1 MKSKFRQEL
10 SKLIEEDIISEKIG
24 NRIDDYYNN
33 NSQNQPNRLLT
44 IFGIFGSLLVGLGII
59 LVLAHNWDD
68 FSKIIKTA
76 FAFLPLLIGQFIV
89 GFSILKKKS
98 NTWLEASGVFLFFA
112 VGSSISLISQ
122 IYNIPGNLSSFFLT
136 WILLC
141 LPLVYVLKSKAVF
154 FLTIVFSTVYACD
167 LGYNFSGIRATPWMY
182 ILIMALL
189 LPSYF
194 KLLKNEK
201 SKNTTALLN
210 WLFPLSL
217 VITFGAFL
225 NSSYQF
231 ELLIYILFFGFLYNI
246 GQLKIFQKLRIAKN
260 GLLILGSLGL
270 LITMLLASSH
280 YFWKGNFDY
289 SFVNTKEIIITILI
303 VLPTLSILYL
313 NKTFSKLAFGNLF
326 QYVSIVMIFVFLSQF
341 IDDRIPFFL
350 SNLGVFILGVSTIKK
365 GVDKTNFT
373 FLNYGLLIITALIAI
388 RFFDTDMS
396 FVLRGLLFIIVG
408 VGFFVSN
415 YLMAKKMKSNR

>member
-1 MKSKFRQEL
+1 MKSKFKQEL
-10 SKLIEEDIISEKIG
+10 SKLIEEDVISEEIG
-24 NRIDDYYNN
+24 NRIDNYYSN
-33 NSQNQPNRLLT
+33 NSQHQPNRLLT

-68 FSKIIKTA
+68 FSKTIKTA

-122 IYNIPGNLSSFFLT
+122 IYNIPGNLSSFLLT

-141 LPLVYVLKSKAVF
+141 LPLVYLLKSKAVF
-154 FLTIVFSTVYACD
+154 LLTLVFSTIYACD
-167 LGYNFSGIRATPWMY
+167 VGYNFSGIRATPWLY
-182 ILIMALL
+182 LLVITLL
-189 LPSYF
+189 LPNYF

-217 VITFGAFL
+217 LITFGAFL
-225 NSSYQF
+225 NSGYQF
-231 ELLIYILFFGFLYNI
+231 ETLLYLLFCGVLYNI
-246 GQLKIFQKLRIAKN
+246 GQLKMFQKLRIAKN
-260 GLLILGSLGL
+260 GFLIMGSLGL
-270 LITMLLASSH
+270 LITMLLASSE
-280 YFWKGNFDY
+280 YFWKGNFNY
-289 SFVNTKEIIITILI
+289 SYVNTKEIIIAICFILA
-303 VLPTLSILYL
+303 TLSILYL
-313 NKTFSKLAFGNLF
+313 NKSLARLAFGNLF
-326 QYVSIVMIFVFLSQF
+326 QYVSIIMIFLFLTQF
-341 IDDRIPFFL
+341 IDYRIPFFL
-350 SNLGVFILGVSTIKK
+350 TNLGVFILGVSTIKK
-365 GVDKTNFT
+365 GVDSTNFT

-388 RFFDTDMS
+388 RFFDTDIS

-408 VGFFVSN
+408 IGFFVSN

>member
-10 SKLIEEDIISEKIG
+10 SKLIEEDVISEEIG
-24 NRIDDYYNN
+24 NRIDDYYSN
-33 NSQNQPNRLLT
+33 NSQHQPNRLLT

-68 FSKIIKTA
+68 FSKTIKTA

-122 IYNIPGNLSSFFLT
+122 IYNIPGNLSSFLLT

-141 LPLVYVLKSKAVF
+141 LPLVYLLKSKAVF
-154 FLTIVFSTVYACD
+154 LLTLVFLTIYACD
-167 LGYNFSGIRATPWMY
+167 VGYNFSGIRATPWLY
-182 ILIMALL
+182 LLVITLL
-189 LPSYF
+189 LPNYF

-217 VITFGAFL
+217 LITFGAFL
-225 NSSYQF
+225 NSGYQF
-231 ELLIYILFFGFLYNI
+231 ETLLYLLFCGVLYNI
-246 GQLKIFQKLRIAKN
+246 GQLKMFQKLRIAKN
-260 GLLILGSLGL
+260 GFLIMGSLGL
-270 LITMLLASSH
+270 LITMLLASSE
-280 YFWKGNFDY
+280 YFWKGNFNY
-289 SFVNTKEIIITILI
+289 SYVNTKEIIIAICFILA
-303 VLPTLSILYL
+303 TLSILYFH
-313 NKTFSKLAFGNLF
+313 KSFARLAFGNLF
-326 QYVSIVMIFVFLSQF
+326 QYVSIIMIFLFLTQF
-341 IDDRIPFFL
+341 IDYRIPFFL
-350 SNLGVFILGVSTIKK
+350 TNLGVFILGVFTIKK
-365 GVDKTNFT
+365 GVDSTNFT

-388 RFFDTDMS
+388 RFFDTDIS

-408 VGFFVSN
+408 IGFFVSN